1 MAFWQKVSVSAGN
14 AETALDETEVVD
26 TPNL

>member
-1 MAFWQKVSVSAGN
+1 MAFWQKESVSAGN
-14 AETALDETEVVD
+14 AETALDKTEVVD